1 MEFVEGLNL
10 LDAIDAWGI
19 GIVPRFIDQVAAAL
33 TACARSPR
41 GVLPAAQFTDKLAGV
56 RASLAA
62 LSDADARPGLERVV
76 ERMQTL
82 NWKGIPDTAAHGD
95 LTLENIIVRHDGTL
109 AFIDP
114 LDGPLTSVSLDIAK
128 LQQDTVSFWSLR
140 PRPDASHAA
149 DSLDRAIMLEYIGR
163 QFQSRWAE
171 LPAEFT
177 DRQPQLL
184 LFQLLRIV
192 PYCRDAA
199 VCRFLI
205 HRINKGAAALES
217 QL

>member
-1 MEFVEGLNL
+1 M
-10 LDAIDAWGI
+10 
-19 GIVPRFIDQVAAAL
+19 
-33 TACARSPR
+33 TAR
-41 GVLPAAQFTDKLAGV
+41 
-56 RASLAA
+56 
-62 LSDADARPGLERVV
+62 
-76 ERMQTL
+76 
-82 NWKGIPDTAAHGD
+82 W
-95 LTLENIIVRHDGTL
+95 